1 MTHLS
6 EYRHTAEQKTQ
17 IAECAAFFTA
27 NHGMTHAKAVTILK
41 SKGYAIQA
49 INAALTSETPKETT

>member
-1 MTHLS
+1 MTTLS
-6 EYRHTAEQKTQ
+6 EYRHTADQKTQ

-27 NHGMTHAKAVTILK
+27 NPDMDHAKAVTILK

-49 INAALTSETPKETT
+49 INAAKDAPNE

>member
-6 EYRHTAEQKTQ
+6 EYRHTADQKTQ

-27 NHGMTHAKAVTILK
+27 NPDMAHAKAVTILK

-49 INAALTSETPKETT
+49 INAARETT

>member
-1 MTHLS
+1 MTILS

-27 NHGMTHAKAVTILK
+27 NHGMAYAKAVTILK

-49 INAALTSETPKETT
+49 INAAREAP